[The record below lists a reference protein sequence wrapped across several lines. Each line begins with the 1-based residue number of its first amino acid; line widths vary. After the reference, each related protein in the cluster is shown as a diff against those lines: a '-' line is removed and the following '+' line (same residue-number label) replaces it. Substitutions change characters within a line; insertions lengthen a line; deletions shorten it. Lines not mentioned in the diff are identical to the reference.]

1 MPVASTAGIVAT
13 TVSVT
18 VLFMMIG
25 AAVCGVLAV
34 RAARQRYRRL
44 RRRMLLAPLAV
55 GPRML
60 GYVVRTPAASPTW
73 WTAQVDRRRLWRSVD
88 AAEHA
93 VATAKAAGAPLGDLP
108 SLNRQLRRA
117 AGAVDSAM
125 VAASRSRTPTSAAVQ
140 RQARDIRASADRIH
154 RAAVESLSTMADGHM
169 SQLARSVE
177 IETEALRAGLQSS
190 LAAGSGRP
198 A

>member
-1 MPVASTAGIVAT
+1 MPVASTAGTIAT
-13 TVSVT
+13 TASLT
-18 VLFMMIG
+18 VLLMVTG

-44 RRRMLLAPLAV
+44 RRRMLLVPLTV

-60 GYVVRTPAASPTW
+60 GYVARTPAVSPTW
-73 WTAQVDRRRLWRSVD
+73 WTTQVDRRRLWRSVA

-93 VATAKAAGAPLGDLP
+93 VATAKAAGAPLADLP

-117 AGAVDSAM
+117 ASAVDSAM
-125 VAASRSRTPTSAAVQ
+125 VAASRSRTPTSAAVA
-140 RQARDIRASADRIH
+140 RQARDVRASADRIH
-154 RAAVESLSTMADGHM
+154 HAAVESLSSVADGHT